1 VPTRPG
7 EHPMKTFDKWM
18 TLSAAATAL
27 ALSACSGEESN
38 PAKTTMPE
46 AGSNEG
52 GTCTVT
58 GSPGADD
65 AKAIQSLFDDAKS
78 GDTICLANGTYK
90 LNRSVT
96 LQDTAKTNVTVRG
109 TGSSREDVV
118 LDFAGQIAGV
128 EGVLVTA
135 NGFTIEN
142 LWIKNTAG
150 NGIKVQ
156 ADDSV
161 FRKMKVSW
169 DTAPDCNAPGGPG
182 YAIYP
187 TGCNRTLM
195 EDNEV
200 VGASDAGIYAGQCLN
215 VIARRNNAHGNVL
228 GIEIENTTNAEI
240 YDNDVYDNSTGLLLD
255 LLPTLKKKDQK
266 SYLVHN
272 NHIHDNNHCNF
283 AEVNTTAAV
292 APQGTGILVVAASDI
307 EITGNNIENNDG
319 TAIVIVSYNLVDLL
333 QGTSCVSASGNGD
346 GGTQPE
352 GGCFDP
358 DTKRY
363 PERIYAHDNTFAGNG
378 LHPKGVYTIF
388 GTAADGGP
396 KPIPYNV
403 LWDGWRDQ
411 TTASDADAKICLGT
425 TEAASFVNFHAETSL
440 TIPTGWT
447 TDSTAHQCTLPPV
460 PHLVP

>member
-1 VPTRPG
+1 MLTNQWTR
-7 EHPMKTFDKWM
+7 
-18 TLSAAATAL
+18 TLPALTAL
-27 ALSACSGEESN
+27 SVAACGGDETSLA
-38 PAKTTMPE
+38 PRTLAE
-46 AGSNEG
+46 AGANEG
-52 GTCTVT
+52 GACAATTT
-58 GSPGADD
+58 PGDDD
-65 AKAIQSLFDDAKS
+65 AKAIQTMFDDSKA
-78 GDTICLANGTYK
+78 GDTICLAKGAYE

-96 LQDTAKTNVTVRG
+96 LQDTAKTNITLRG
-109 TGSSREDVV
+109 TGNSREDVV
-118 LDFAGQIAGV
+118 LDFAGQISGV

-161 FRKMKVSW
+161 FRNIKVSW
-169 DTAPDCNAPGGPG
+169 DKAPDCSAPGGPG

-240 YDNDVYDNSTGLLLD
+240 YDNDVYDNATGLLLD

-266 SYLVHN
+266 NYLVRN
-272 NHIHDNNHCNF
+272 NHVHGNNHCNF

-292 APQGTGILVVAASDI
+292 APQGTGVLVVAASDI
-307 EITGNNIENNDG
+307 ELKDNRIENNDG
-319 TAIVIVSYNLVDLL
+319 TGMVVVSYDLVDIL
-333 QGTSCVSASGNGD
+333 QGTSCVSASGTGD

-378 LHPKGVYTIF
+378 QHPTGVYTIF
-388 GTAADGGP
+388 GSSSDGGS

-403 LWDGWRDQ
+403 LWDGIRAK
-411 TTASDADAKICLGT
+411 TMASDADVKICLGT
-425 TEAASFVNFHAETSL
+425 TEAASFVNFHADTSL
-440 TIPTGWT
+440 TNPAGWT
-447 TDSTAHQCTLPPV
+447 TDSTAHQCTLPSISS
-460 PHLVP
+460 LVP